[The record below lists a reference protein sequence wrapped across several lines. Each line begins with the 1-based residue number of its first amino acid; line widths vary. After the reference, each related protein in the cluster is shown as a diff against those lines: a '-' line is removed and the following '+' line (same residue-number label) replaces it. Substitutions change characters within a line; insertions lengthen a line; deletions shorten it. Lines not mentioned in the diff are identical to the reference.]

1 MTGDTSNL
9 LGLGSFST
17 DAAGNADY
25 TEITAGTAYSAAT
38 VTGSATTTGL
48 AAGLEISLN
57 GQQATALTAID
68 LTAGANAVAA
78 SATSSAS
85 IGAGTADISA
95 TNNNLDIT
103 VTNNGVATHKIFSL
117 TTNQLATNG
126 TVASTIAGLTNGASF
141 TGYAAT
147 ALAHNDTFTVSVDG
161 GAAQNVTVDGTFA
174 AGATGAGLFMTAL
187 QAALPAGVTAG
198 WDATTNE
205 LTFTS
210 GTTGAHS
217 SVALGAATYAS
228 SASAWM
234 TTTSANIVTTPVIV
248 ANASNNNKFNLAV
261 DGGASVTLT
270 VADGTY
276 NTAAGF
282 LSAINNAISGAGLAA
297 SVTAGWDPI
306 SNEMTLTTVST
317 GAASSLAVSAVAGNT
332 GLTNI
337 GYMASTNH
345 GSATAANT
353 GLTHFALNANTTAV
367 AGQNDAPTTVQSIAT
382 QIATQLGASAA
393 VTVSNDNKISI
404 ASTTKGA
411 NSLVTINT
419 PGTNSANGTLHLT
432 TPTPVAGLN
441 SSIGDIVNNLN
452 AQFAA
457 NSTYQNAGLKAVATL
472 SDGTGSGSFLTIQ
485 SNNGTQFRLNAVGAP
500 AAATAGAYA
509 STVTQSSIAVSTPL
523 AVTLNTNDK
532 FNIAVD
538 GGSATQVQ
546 VAASSYTTAGAFLI
560 AVNAAIT
567 GSALTG
573 LVTAGWDATTGALTL
588 TSATTGG
595 NSSVAVSA
603 VGGNTGM
610 THLGFS
616 AGTNS
621 GHQVEV
627 TENTGYGVAGAS
639 FTAATPGSSGTAM
652 STLNAYGISNSGA
665 FTFSAL
671 QYGSDKQALTFSAT
685 DANGTLETETIT
697 LQNNASVNRAG
708 ASIDDAVAYLN
719 QQLQQTTANPALQKI
734 VAVKQ
739 ANTGGTAEAINFV
752 SSLSNFTVGVA
763 ATANG
768 DGLNSGLA
776 TYRTSAANGSGANM
790 SIDTAAGAMAAI
802 TAIAAAIDK
811 LGAAQATIGKGENQ
825 LTYAVNL
832 AQSQITN
839 FSAAES
845 QIRDANVAQQAANL
859 SKAQVLTQ
867 ASIAAMAQANSAP
880 QAVLTLLR
888 G

>member
-1 MTGDTSNL
+1 
-9 LGLGSFST
+9 
-17 DAAGNADY
+17 
-25 TEITAGTAYSAAT
+25 
-38 VTGSATTTGL
+38 
-48 AAGLEISLN
+48 
-57 GQQATALTAID
+57 
-68 LTAGANAVAA
+68 
-78 SATSSAS
+78 
-85 IGAGTADISA
+85 
-95 TNNNLDIT
+95 
-103 VTNNGVATHKIFSL
+103 
-117 TTNQLATNG
+117 
-126 TVASTIAGLTNGASF
+126 
-141 TGYAAT
+141 
-147 ALAHNDTFTVSVDG
+147 
-161 GAAQNVTVDGTFA
+161 
-174 AGATGAGLFMTAL
+174 
-187 QAALPAGVTAG
+187 
-198 WDATTNE
+198 
-205 LTFTS
+205 
-210 GTTGAHS
+210 
-217 SVALGAATYAS
+217 
-228 SASAWM
+228 
-234 TTTSANIVTTPVIV
+234 
-248 ANASNNNKFNLAV
+248 
-261 DGGASVTLT
+261 
-270 VADGTY
+270 
-276 NTAAGF
+276 
-282 LSAINNAISGAGLAA
+282 
-297 SVTAGWDPI
+297 
-306 SNEMTLTTVST
+306 
-317 GAASSLAVSAVAGNT
+317 
-332 GLTNI
+332 
-337 GYMASTNH
+337 
-345 GSATAANT
+345 
-353 GLTHFALNANTTAV
+353 
-367 AGQNDAPTTVQSIAT
+367 
-382 QIATQLGASAA
+382 
-393 VTVSNDNKISI
+393 
-404 ASTTKGA
+404 
-411 NSLVTINT
+411 
-419 PGTNSANGTLHLT
+419 
-432 TPTPVAGLN
+432 
-441 SSIGDIVNNLN
+441 
-452 AQFAA
+452 
-457 NSTYQNAGLKAVATL
+457 
-472 SDGTGSGSFLTIQ
+472 
-485 SNNGTQFRLNAVGAP
+485 
-500 AAATAGAYA
+500 
-509 STVTQSSIAVSTPL
+509 VSTPL

-538 GGSATQVQ
+538 GGSTIQVQ
-546 VAASSYTTAGAFLI
+546 VAAASYTTASAFLI

-739 ANTGGTAEAINFV
+739 ANAGGTAEAINFV

-768 DGLNSGLA
+768 DGLYSGLA